1 MFLEILQNSQKITCA
16 RVPFW
21 IKLQTK
27 AYKLLKKRPW
37 HRCFPVNFVKFL
49 KYTFFYKTP
58 PLATYVRSYCHS
70 WPSKKLLWPVLAAV
84 TPKYFL
90 ELANKGGVTTSEFLY
105 YIRDSAIIFLVQ
117 KSRDNLSWELYQLF
131 FVSHLIQTLLL
142 YHFMRF
148 DLNNLKV

>member
-1 MFLEILQNSQKITCA
+1 MKITCA
-16 RVPFW
+16 RVSFFFFF
-21 IKLQTK
+21 QTK
-27 AYKLLKKRPW
+27 AYNLLKKRRW
-37 HRCFPVNFVKFL
+37 HRCFPMNFAKFL
-49 KYTFFYKTP
+49 KNTFFYKTLP
-58 PLATYVRSYCHS
+58 PATYVRSYYRS
-70 WPSKKLLWPVLAAV
+70 WPSKKLLWPVLAPV

-90 ELANKGGVTTSEFLY
+90 ELANKGEVTTSEFLY
-105 YIRDSAIIFLVQ
+105 YIRDSAIILLVQ